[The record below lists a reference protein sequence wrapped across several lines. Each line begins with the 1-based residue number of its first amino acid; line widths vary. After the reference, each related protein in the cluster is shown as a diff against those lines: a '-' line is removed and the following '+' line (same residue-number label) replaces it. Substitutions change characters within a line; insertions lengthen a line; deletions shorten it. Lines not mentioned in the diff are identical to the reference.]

1 MPSEEFIFNEVEKTE
16 ETVEAGQV
24 TVSEDVVASV
34 AIDTLSKLENVKP
47 STSGFMSDLYHGKK
61 TSSGVRV
68 FCEEDARRVIRID
81 VFVLVKYG
89 LRIPDVCWDVQE
101 QVKTRV
107 EEVTG
112 LVVDSVNIYV
122 QGIYFEEE
130 TKTET
135 TIPEK

>member
-1 MPSEEFIFNEVEKTE
+1 MPSEEFVFNELEKRE
-16 ETVEAGQV
+16 VSNEAGQF
-24 TVSEDVVASV
+24 TVSEDVITTIAV
-34 AIDTLSKLENVKP
+34 DTLNKVKNIIP

-68 FCEEDARRVIRID
+68 FCENNGKITIRID
-81 VFVLVKYG
+81 AFVLVKYG

-101 QVKTRV
+101 GIKTRV

-112 LVVDSVNIYV
+112 LSVDSVNIYV

-130 TKTET
+130 PKLET
-135 TIPEK
+135 ATQEQ

>member
-1 MPSEEFIFNEVEKTE
+1 MSSEEFVFNELENRE
-16 ETVEAGQV
+16 EISEAGKI
-24 TVSEDVVASV
+24 TVSEDVIASV
-34 AIDTLSKLENVKP
+34 AIDTLSKVQNVKP

-68 FCEEDARRVIRID
+68 FCEGVDKLIIRID

-89 LRIPDVCWDVQE
+89 LRIPDICWDVQE

-107 EEVTG
+107 EELTG
-112 LVVDSVNIYV
+112 LSVDSVNIYV

-130 TKTET
+130 KIEATASEM
-135 TIPEK
+135 